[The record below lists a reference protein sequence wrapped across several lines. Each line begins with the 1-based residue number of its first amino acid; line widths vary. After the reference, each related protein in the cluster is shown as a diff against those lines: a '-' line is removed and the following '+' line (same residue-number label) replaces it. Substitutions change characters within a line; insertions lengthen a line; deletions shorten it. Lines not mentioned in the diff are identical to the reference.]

1 MRTMQPDTAAWPD
14 VLTTCIGESSAEVV
28 ARAERASQRLRL
40 AAPLRLGL
48 DPAADAAALRLL
60 TEAISRYVPVEWEL
74 ATEPPWPVR
83 TLVHLPP
90 PGGAADPA
98 ASGAADPAARRYADQ
113 WRGLH
118 RFGLCTYR
126 RGPGFIRIR
135 DLRPGGP
142 HSRVVVDGPWAERF
156 EALAS
161 ATADATATAF
171 RPLLGELVDAR
182 LAIRLG
188 ERYQVL
194 PFRPRRW
201 PVPFLDA

>member
-1 MRTMQPDTAAWPD
+1 MRTIEPGSALWPE
-14 VLTTCIGESSAEVV
+14 VLITPIDELGAEVV
-28 ARAERASQRLRL
+28 AKAERASQRLRF
-40 AAPLRLGL
+40 AAPLRLGI
-48 DPAADAAALRLL
+48 DPAADAAALRLF
-60 TEAISRYVPVEWEL
+60 TEAISRQVQVEWEL

-83 TLVHLPP
+83 TVVHLPP
-90 PGGAADPA
+90 PGDG
-98 ASGAADPAARRYADQ
+98 ADPAARRYADQ
-113 WRGLH
+113 WRGFH

-142 HSRVVVDGPWAERF
+142 HSRVIVDGSWAERF

-161 ATADATATAF
+161 ATADATAA
-171 RPLLGELVDAR
+171 PLRQLLDELIGAG
-182 LAIRLG
+182 LAIGLG
-188 ERYQVL
+188 DRYHVL

>member
-1 MRTMQPDTAAWPD
+1 MRTVAPGSVTGPE
-14 VLTTCIGESSAEVV
+14 VLITPVGESGAEV
-28 ARAERASQRLRL
+28 AAKAERASQRLRV

-60 TEAISRYVPVEWEL
+60 TEAISRQVPVEWEL
-74 ATEPPWPVR
+74 ATEPPWPIR

-90 PGGAADPA
+90 PGE
-98 ASGAADPAARRYADQ
+98 AADPAARRYADQ

-156 EALAS
+156 EALAA
-161 ATADATATAF
+161 ATADITAAPF
-171 RPLLGELVDAR
+171 RPLLEELLGAG

-188 ERYQVL
+188 ERYHVL